1 MSSDVGVNC
10 CREIGNVDL
19 ITENIIEEEIM
30 ETVVER
36 KFTYNDYLKLI
47 ESEEKAIA
55 DLDNDIEA
63 VESEL
68 EDVELSIDLAE
79 AAKLNKIKSVYETLV
94 ATREDKEDRLEE
106 LERTLNERR
115 GYLNSLREDDYVDS
129 EDEVRSERDSLT
141 SSMDTHIEKEYSS
154 DVIEKDGVY
163 SISSDRNEA
172 ESPYVIGTD
181 GQVLF

>member
-1 MSSDVGVNC
+1 M
-10 CREIGNVDL
+10 E
-19 ITENIIEEEIM
+19 TIIERE
-30 ETVVER
+30 
-36 KFTYNDYLKLI
+36 FTYNDYLKLI

-94 ATREDKEDRLEE
+94 ATREDKEDRLEK
-106 LERTLNERR
+106 LERKLNERR

-129 EDEVRSERDSLT
+129 EDEVRSDRDSST

-163 SISSDRNEA
+163 SISSDRKEA
-172 ESPYVIGTD
+172 KSSYIIGTD